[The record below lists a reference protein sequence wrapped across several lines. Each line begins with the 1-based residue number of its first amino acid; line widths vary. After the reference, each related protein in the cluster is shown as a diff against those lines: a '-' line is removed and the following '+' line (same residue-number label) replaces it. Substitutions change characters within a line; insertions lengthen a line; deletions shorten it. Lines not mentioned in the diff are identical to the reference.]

1 MHTYVLQ
8 HLVSSRQ
15 ADLRRDRRATG
26 TGRSGLLQRLRS
38 AR

>member
-8 HLVSSRQ
+8 QLVSSRQ
-15 ADLRRDRRATG
+15 ADLQRDRQSSG
-26 TGRSGLLQRLRS
+26 HSHVGLLQRLRS